1 MSIPQLL
8 TTEDVATALKRSV
21 SCIEKWRADGVG
33 PNFIKLEGS
42 IFYLEEDVIAYLR
55 GARQL
60 QDPTAP
66 ASPQAMRAA
75 ALHGLKEVGAAHKAR
90 VKEMQDLDRQTTTE
104 PDPYAV
110 TCGVVG
116 STPGESIQR
125 IINIPPTD
133 VIAQPAPHILQNR

>member
-60 QDPTAP
+60 QDPSAP

-75 ALHGLKEVGAAHKAR
+75 ALHGLKQVGAAHRER
-90 VKEMQDLDRQTTTE
+90 VAAMQALDRETTTE

-110 TCGVVG
+110 VMTRVG
-116 STPGESIQR
+116 ETPGSQIQH
-125 IINIPPTD
+125 INLVPPTD
-133 VIAQPAPHILQNR
+133 VIAPASPHLIAGR